1 MTRCMATATAVAL
14 FGVVFSWNAAAF
26 AEQTPSSDSTSSPTT
41 SSATSSSDNACYPP
55 CRAGYLC
62 HAAKCVSVCNPP
74 CASGEVC
81 IDGTRCEVETGSP
94 AVAEP
99 PPPIGPRS
107 FADRDYSGLAFHMG
121 FGGSVERNG
130 VTHDLDTTLGVNIR
144 GDIPI
149 VRYLLIGPL
158 VNFGSWRPDIS
169 GSSHGYYL
177 DVDFYLRGRIPI
189 DLDKLGLSFWAGIP
203 IGLTLDF
210 LGGNL
215 GSGLDGFGIGWNV
228 GVLVGAAVHFTPRFG
243 MFTEMGWLQ
252 HKMSHDAGSGA
263 NTGSADF
270 TLSQGIFNIGF
281 IFSD

>member
-1 MTRCMATATAVAL
+1 MTRCMASATAVAL
-14 FGVVFSWNAAAF
+14 FGLVSSWNAAAF
-26 AEQTPSSDSTSSPTT
+26 AQGSSADSTSQTT
-41 SSATSSSDNACYPP
+41 SSAASNSDNACYPP
-55 CRAGYLC
+55 CRAGFLC

-81 IDGTRCEVETGSP
+81 IDGTRCEQETP

-99 PPPIGPRS
+99 PAPLAPRG

-121 FGGSVERNG
+121 FGGSVSRNG
-130 VTHDLDTTLGVNIR
+130 VSSDLDTTLGVSIR

-149 VRYLLIGPL
+149 IRYMLIGPL

-177 DVDFYLRGRIPI
+177 DIDFYLRGRIPI
-189 DLDKLGLSFWAGIP
+189 DLDKIGLSFWAGIP
-203 IGLTLDF
+203 IGFTMNFLD
-210 LGGNL
+210 GNL
-215 GSGLDGFGIGWNV
+215 GAGLDGFGIGWNV
-228 GVLVGAAVHFTPRFG
+228 GVLVGGAVHFTPRFG
-243 MFTEMGWLQ
+243 MFSEIGWLQ
-252 HKMSHDAGSGA
+252 HKMSHDGRDGSP
-263 NTGSADF
+263 SADF